1 MVNVEHHHCQRFG
14 NSVFLPLIP
23 RVLAELRSVHDL
35 KHPIIHF
42 HCPATRRQAGQR
54 VFHPAIKLFAQL
66 PDFLAL
72 APDVE
77 KSDRNQNKRQSK
89 ANLKEQRLSQQ
100 FHLSPPFYP

>member
-1 MVNVEHHHCQRFG
+1 
-14 NSVFLPLIP
+14 
-23 RVLAELRSVHDL
+23 
-35 KHPIIHF
+35 
-42 HCPATRRQAGQR
+42 
-54 VFHPAIKLFAQL
+54 L